1 MSFPG
6 TYNINYYYG
15 DTLEFRVF
23 PKNSSGEPFDLTT
36 FTNSR
41 FTLAPSRTSP
51 VGDQIVCFAQID
63 PDKTNVFC
71 AIRPED
77 SDNLNPETQYVYDIE
92 IFKAGEPYD
101 VTYTLLTGSVSI
113 TNDVTRPT
121 TGEVQPLPNNPTNLI
136 IGTKTANSIDAS
148 WTAPSGGGTLT
159 QYKIAA
165 IPFTTDET
173 VLETAI
179 SSSTTVLTSDNLSA
193 TFAGLDPDTDYSL
206 IVIGSGPG
214 GDASLTTLLTNDN
227 PERTLQVLA
236 IPDAPVINST
246 TGSNQTIEVNFTPGA
261 DGNSAITNY
270 KYSLDGTA
278 YTAFEPPQT
287 SSPLTISGLL
297 NGTEYPVTIRAV
309 NAIGDS
315 SSSNA
320 VTETPKSVPDAPT
333 ITGVA
338 AQNESIEIF
347 FAPGAD
353 NGSSITNYSYSLDDE
368 NYTLF
373 DPATISSPLTV
384 TGLTNGTTYSVSIKA
399 INSEGSSLSSSTTSV
414 TPIASDLLIT
424 NDGTGAYLIEG
435 VPNDTITLLRGETYS
450 IVIDAPGHPFW
461 VQTVSGAYSSG
472 NVYNDGITNNGTDQG
487 VLTWI
492 VQESAP
498 NTLYYACEFHSSMQG
513 TINIID
519 GVS

>member
-77 SDNLNPETQYVYDIE
+77 SDSLNPETQYVYDIE
-92 IFKAGEPYD
+92 IFKAGDPYD

-173 VLETAI
+173 VLETEI
-179 SSSTTVLTSDNLSA
+179 SNSTTVLTSDNLSA

-236 IPDAPVINST
+236 IPDAPVIDSVIGT
-246 TGSNQTIEVNFTPGA
+246 NQSIEINFTPGA

-270 KYSLDGTA
+270 KYSLDGGA
-278 YTAFEPPQT
+278 DTAFEPPQT
-287 SSPLTISGLL
+287 SSPLTISGLA
-297 NGTEYPVTIRAV
+297 NGTEYFVTIRAV
-309 NAIGDS
+309 NVIGDS
-315 SSSNA
+315 SSSNSESA
-320 VTETPKSVPDAPT
+320 TPASVPEAPT
-333 ITGVA
+333 IT
-338 AQNESIEIF
+338 EITSQDQSLAVNF
-347 FAPGAD
+347 IPGSD
-353 NGSSITNYSYSLDDE
+353 NGSDITNYSYSIDGQ
-368 NYTLF
+368 NYVTL
-373 DPATISSPLTV
+373 DPAATTSPILIQ
-384 TGLTNGTTYSVSIKA
+384 GPTNNTEYSVTIKA
-399 INSEGSSLSSSTTSV
+399 INAIGESVASNSVSETQIFIDFLV
-414 TPIASDLLIT
+414 T
-424 NDGTGAYLIEG
+424 NDGTGAYLIDD
-435 VPNDTITLLRGETYS
+435 VPNDTITLVRGETYNFA
-450 IVIDAPGHPFW
+450 IDAPGHPFW

-472 NVYNDGITNNGTDQG
+472 NVYNDGITNNGQDET

-492 VQESAP
+492 VDASAP

-519 GVS
+519 GES